1 MSRRGKITKRR
12 PVKIGG
18 SVQSVKS
25 KTSYKIY
32 QKPLHCAGVFGIII
46 RRLRMPCIFAGQR
59 YALTREVATIFV
71 GYFRRVCPIS
81 EPGEKNTDGKGIWPP
96 RGPNFHELCVMCC
109 PGELRCAVHR
119 LSSCKSVKH
128 PERCSVFIE
137 PPGQNFKEAISWQSR
152 RKSGFV

>member
-1 MSRRGKITKRR
+1 MMVLLLFAVLLVLLYNFPLHHATKKSPSSPAPPCGEGAGGVPAGEMSRRGKITKRR

-59 YALTREVATIFV
+59 YALTREVAA
-71 GYFRRVCPIS
+71 
-81 EPGEKNTDGKGIWPP
+81 
-96 RGPNFHELCVMCC
+96 LCVGFSAEYVRSMN
-109 PGELRCAVHR
+109 RA
-119 LSSCKSVKH
+119 
-128 PERCSVFIE
+128 
-137 PPGQNFKEAISWQSR
+137 KEY
-152 RKSGFV
+152 

>member
-46 RRLRMPCIFAGQR
+46 GDC
-59 YALTREVATIFV
+59 E
-71 GYFRRVCPIS
+71 CPAFS
-81 EPGEKNTDGKGIWPP
+81 QGSDM
-96 RGPNFHELCVMCC
+96 R
-109 PGELRCAVHR
+109 
-119 LSSCKSVKH
+119 
-128 PERCSVFIE
+128 
-137 PPGQNFKEAISWQSR
+137 
-152 RKSGFV
+152 

>member
-59 YALTREVATIFV
+59 YALTREVAA
-71 GYFRRVCPIS
+71 
-81 EPGEKNTDGKGIWPP
+81 
-96 RGPNFHELCVMCC
+96 LCAGFSAEYVRSMN
-109 PGELRCAVHR
+109 RA
-119 LSSCKSVKH
+119 
-128 PERCSVFIE
+128 
-137 PPGQNFKEAISWQSR
+137 KEY
-152 RKSGFV
+152 